1 MNNKDRI
8 KYLTNQHE
16 RLDLST
22 TELESKLALTPSDT
36 KLSQNLAELKRKKLK
51 VKDELAHLI
60 KSDYADQESFDFHDY
75 DR

>member
-1 MNNKDRI
+1 MNIKDRI
-8 KYLTNQHE
+8 KYLTDQHE

-22 TELESKLALTPSDT
+22 TAQESKLNATPSNSIVA
-36 KLSQNLAELKRKKLK
+36 LNLVELKRKKLN

-60 KSDYADQESFDFHDY
+60 KSDHADQESFDFYEY